1 MLQKQHAFDAQ
12 NAGNCFSELLII
24 FFFCGVNGTKIPL
37 DERGLAAHLVVTAAY
52 YSVAA
57 CN

>member
-1 MLQKQHAFDAQ
+1 MLQKQLAFDAQ
-12 NAGNCFSELLII
+12 NAGNCFSELLNLNLR
-24 FFFCGVNGTKIPL
+24 GNGAKIQL